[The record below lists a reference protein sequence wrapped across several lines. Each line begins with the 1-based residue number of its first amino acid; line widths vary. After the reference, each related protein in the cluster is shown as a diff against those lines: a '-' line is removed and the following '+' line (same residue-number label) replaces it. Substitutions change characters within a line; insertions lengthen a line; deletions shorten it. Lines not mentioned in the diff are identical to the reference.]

1 MAANLKELWQIP
13 ADERDQWT
21 NSGQTFQSGPMS
33 FDKLYERRTPATNA
47 RNAAKAAANKARANA
62 AAADKAARRA
72 IIGKKTE
79 VPFHEAGWR
88 LPRYHLI
95 TDNGYFVPLSEA
107 EWTAYKAAYPTDGM
121 IKMSIDAGSEL
132 DDATYTLRR
141 DYYRAKAGSESL
153 ESFLRRKAIGY
164 FPQADPELKWIGVTA
179 SQDDRYSP
187 EYAAG
192 LRAQAAAAIAK
203 AAADVRAA
211 LSPERVAELVP
222 ELAKAGGTRRK
233 SRKSKVRRS
242 SKTRRN

>member
-13 ADERDQWT
+13 ADERDQWV
-21 NSGQTFQSGPMS
+21 NSGKTFESGPMS

-72 IIGKKTE
+72 IIGKKRE
-79 VPFHEAGWR
+79 VPFDEAGWR

-141 DYYRAKAGSESL
+141 DYYRAKAGSDWL
-153 ESFLRRKAIGY
+153 ESFLDRKSRGY
-164 FPQADPELKWIGVTA
+164 FPQADPEMKWIGVTVSA
-179 SQDDRYSP
+179 DDRYSP
-187 EYAAG
+187 EYAAA
-192 LRAQAAAAIAK
+192 LRAQAKAAIAK

-211 LSPERVAELVP
+211 LPPERVAELVP

-233 SRKSKVRRS
+233 SKARRS
-242 SKTRRN
+242 NKTRRH

>member
-1 MAANLKELWQIP
+1 MATEERQWWQIP
-13 ADERDQWT
+13 ESERAMWVK
-21 NSGQTFQSGPMS
+21 SGKTVQTGFQDWEP
-33 FDKLYERRTPATNA
+33 LYERRTPATNA

-62 AAADKAARRA
+62 ADADKAARRA
-72 IIGKKTE
+72 IIGKKRE
-79 VPFHEAGWR
+79 VPFDEAGWR

-141 DYYRAKAGSESL
+141 DYYRAKAGSDWL
-153 ESFLRRKAIGY
+153 ESFLDRKSRGY
-164 FPQADPELKWIGVTA
+164 FPQADPEMKWIGVTV
-179 SQDDRYSP
+179 SPDDRYSL
-187 EYAAG
+187 EYAAA
-192 LRAQAAAAIAK
+192 LRAQAKAAIAK

-211 LSPERVAELVP
+211 LPPERVAELVP

-233 SRKSKVRRS
+233 SKARRS
-242 SKTRRN
+242 NKTRRH

>member
-1 MAANLKELWQIP
+1 
-13 ADERDQWT
+13 
-21 NSGQTFQSGPMS
+21 MS
-33 FDKLYERRTPATNA
+33 FDKLYEHRTPATNA

-72 IIGKKTE
+72 IIGKKRE
-79 VPFHEAGWR
+79 VPFDEAGWR

-141 DYYRAKAGSESL
+141 DYYRAKAGSDWL
-153 ESFLRRKAIGY
+153 ESFLDRKSRGY
-164 FPQADPELKWIGVTA
+164 FPQADPEMKWIGVTV

-187 EYAAG
+187 EYAAA
-192 LRAQAAAAIAK
+192 LRAQAKAAIAK

-211 LSPERVAELVP
+211 LPPERVLELVP

-233 SRKSKVRRS
+233 SKARRS
-242 SKTRRN
+242 NKTRRH

>member
-13 ADERDQWT
+13 AAERDQWT

-72 IIGKKTE
+72 IIGNKPD

-95 TDNGYFVPLSEA
+95 TDNGYFVPLSEP
-107 EWTAYKAAYPTDGM
+107 EWTAYKAAYPHDGM

-153 ESFLRRKAIGY
+153 ESFLRRKATGY

-187 EYAAG
+187 EYAAR

-203 AAADVRAA
+203 AVADLRAA
-211 LSPERVAELVP
+211 LPPERVLELVP
-222 ELAKAGGTRRK
+222 ELARTGGK